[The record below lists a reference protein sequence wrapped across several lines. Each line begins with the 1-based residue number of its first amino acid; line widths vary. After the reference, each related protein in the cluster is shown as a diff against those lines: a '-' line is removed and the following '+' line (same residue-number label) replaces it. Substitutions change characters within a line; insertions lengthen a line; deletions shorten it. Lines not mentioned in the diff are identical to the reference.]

1 MVLACLEINRE
12 NYRQS
17 IPFDDF
23 FFLHFTTEITKEFKR
38 KLLQMIRKNVSRLR
52 SNSGDKM
59 RRFFLQE
66 RNRNN
71 SDSAVMF
78 SLNEKS
84 KKMYYFF
91 PIFSFSLSITSSHPI
106 DRNLKKEVLV
116 RFRVFKIQHYY
127 YY

>member
-1 MVLACLEINRE
+1 
-12 NYRQS
+12 
-17 IPFDDF
+17 
-23 FFLHFTTEITKEFKR
+23 
-38 KLLQMIRKNVSRLR
+38 MIRKNVSRLR